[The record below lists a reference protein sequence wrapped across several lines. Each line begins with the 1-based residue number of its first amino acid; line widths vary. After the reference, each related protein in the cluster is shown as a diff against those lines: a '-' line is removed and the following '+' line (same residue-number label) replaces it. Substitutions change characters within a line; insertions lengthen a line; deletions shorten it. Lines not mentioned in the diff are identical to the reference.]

1 MWASA
6 FESLAHPGRGEQ
18 VWLKTV
24 IDKLD
29 AAADDAGKPPKVV
42 DRAFFA
48 RRYRVKLTET
58 KRIFVTLLSRLY
70 EQIYRARNDVLHG
83 NPVRESKLYAFG
95 RGDRPSLFELAPLIY
110 RFAVLSMFPLP
121 ERHLRTIMADINQEM
136 YAWRVQQAV
145 LEAAGASP

>member
-1 MWASA
+1 M
-6 FESLAHPGRGEQ
+6 
-18 VWLKTV
+18 

-83 NPVRESKLYAFG
+83 NPVRESKLYAFA